1 MIYLHTK
8 DPYET
13 KYELLINK
21 RQIMDLKHCDDSKP
35 FIEYSNYMDNINKNI
50 YQYNPNKKTKY

>member
-50 YQYNPNKKTKY
+50 Y